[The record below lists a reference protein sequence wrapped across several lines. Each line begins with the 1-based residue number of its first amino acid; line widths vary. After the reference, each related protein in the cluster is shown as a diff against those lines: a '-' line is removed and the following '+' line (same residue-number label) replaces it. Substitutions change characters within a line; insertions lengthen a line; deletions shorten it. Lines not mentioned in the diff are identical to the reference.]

1 MYLHA
6 YLVDESSRI
15 HIQRNSLFRIVHSVV
30 YQSPIHQ
37 RLALRALATTHC
49 VVLRQVEGM

>member
-15 HIQRNSLFRIVHSVV
+15 HLHRNSLFRIVHSVV

-49 VVLRQVEGM
+49 L